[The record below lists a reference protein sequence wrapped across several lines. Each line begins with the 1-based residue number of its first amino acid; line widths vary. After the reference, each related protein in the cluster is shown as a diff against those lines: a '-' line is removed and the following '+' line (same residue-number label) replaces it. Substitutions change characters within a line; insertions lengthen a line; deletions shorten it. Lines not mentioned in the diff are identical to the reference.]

1 MKKVVKKTVIEKS
14 TGEKYASKTAMAKHE
29 KKEGKAGQ
37 KKEKFDFMKMIA
49 KKK

>member
-1 MKKVVKKTVIEKS
+1 MKKKVIVEKS

-29 KKEGKAGQ
+29 KKEC
-37 KKEKFDFMKMIA
+37 KKVQAKELLKS

>member
-1 MKKVVKKTVIEKS
+1 MKKKVIVEKS

-29 KKEGKAGQ
+29 KKEGKKVQA
-37 KKEKFDFMKMIA
+37 KELLKS